1 MSEPTVLV
9 ERAAPLATITLN
21 RPDCLNAVS
30 FELYQSLIDALSEIE
45 EDPTVKAILLRGGG
59 RGFCAGADLKAPR
72 TSDLPKSERRAY
84 ARTAQRANLALR
96 RGKPVVAAVHGFA
109 VGAGL
114 ELALSCDF
122 IVVEDQARL
131 RLPEVALGTFVGGGI
146 TKELPRLI
154 GLARARE
161 LLLLGDFITG
171 GQATNR
177 GLCHRA
183 VPADRVIEVATALA
197 TRLAHAAPIPLN
209 RMRKLLRRSERMSLK
224 KVMAAEARALEEC
237 MASEDWKEGVQS
249 FHEKRPANFTGQ

>member
-9 ERAAPLATITLN
+9 ERAVPLATLTLN

-30 FELYQSLIDALSEIE
+30 FELYQSLINELSEIE
-45 EDPTVKAILLRGGG
+45 GDPTVKAIVLRGGG

-72 TSDLPKSERRAY
+72 TSDLPKAERRAY

-109 VGAGL
+109 IGAGL

-146 TKELPRLI
+146 VKELPRLI
-154 GLARARE
+154 GLAR
-161 LLLLGDFITG
+161 
-171 GQATNR
+171 
-177 GLCHRA
+177 
-183 VPADRVIEVATALA
+183 
-197 TRLAHAAPIPLN
+197 
-209 RMRKLLRRSERMSLK
+209 
-224 KVMAAEARALEEC
+224 
-237 MASEDWKEGVQS
+237 
-249 FHEKRPANFTGQ
+249 